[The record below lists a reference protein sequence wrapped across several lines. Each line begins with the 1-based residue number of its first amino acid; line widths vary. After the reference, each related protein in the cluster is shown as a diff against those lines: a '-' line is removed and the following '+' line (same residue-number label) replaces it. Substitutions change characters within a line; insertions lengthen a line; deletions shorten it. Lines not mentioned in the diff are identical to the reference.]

1 MVLQRND
8 VALNDNFLHY
18 MLKEVFAVNFFD
30 LRHSVSNDNALEI
43 FMYLF
48 PYHLNTS
55 DWIKDQAMPKK
66 KRQPYTINSSLKINI
81 SG

>member
-1 MVLQRND
+1 
-8 VALNDNFLHY
+8 

-48 PYHLNTS
+48 PYHLKQALRQGLFKQYQTCEYNNS
-55 DWIKDQAMPKK
+55 NVRGVIDIPKHIRKNKFVRPLKD
-66 KRQPYTINSSLKINI
+66 L
-81 SG
+81 